1 MGEQSRYDLIVIG
14 AGPGG
19 YVAAARAGQ
28 LGMKTACVDK
38 LARPGGVCLN
48 YGCIPSKALLDSSE
62 HAAQAV
68 NSFKNHGIRVGKPQI
83 DLKTMMGRK
92 DEVVRALTDNVENL
106 LKANNVEI
114 IKGTAALQGESAVRV
129 EKNGQAQTIAA
140 KNILLATGS
149 SPAGVKGLA
158 FDGRF
163 IVNSTDALAFD
174 KIPGR
179 LLIVGGGYIGLELGS
194 VWSRL
199 GSKVTVAEMTD
210 RIAGTADSQLSRR
223 LLRILKSQGIE
234 FKLKT
239 RVTGADVRKKTVKVT
254 LDTDGE
260 KSEQVCET
268 VLVAV
273 GRRPLSEGLGLED
286 AGVET
291 DSNGFVKVDAN
302 FRTTVANIYAV
313 GDLIG
318 QPMLAH
324 KASAEGRA
332 AVEIMAGKP
341 GEINY
346 DAVPM
351 VIYTF
356 PEAASV
362 GKTEEQLKQQGIDY
376 CTGTFPLT
384 GAGRAR
390 CMGETEGMVKV
401 LSHKK
406 TDRVLGVHILSPR
419 ASDMIAEAVFA
430 IEFGASSE
438 DIGRIMHGHPT
449 FAEAL
454 QEAALVTQ
462 QCSIYSG

>member
-1 MGEQSRYDLIVIG
+1 
-14 AGPGG
+14 
-19 YVAAARAGQ
+19 
-28 LGMKTACVDK
+28 
-38 LARPGGVCLN
+38 
-48 YGCIPSKALLDSSE
+48 
-62 HAAQAV
+62 HAAQAA
-68 NSFKNHGIRVGKPQI
+68 NSFKKHGILVGKPEI
-83 DLKTMMGRK
+83 DLKTMMSRK
-92 DEVVRALTDNVENL
+92 DEVVHALTDNVEKL
-106 LKANNVEI
+106 LNANSVDIFKGKAR
-114 IKGTAALQGESAVRV
+114 LESASEIKVDD
-129 EKNGQAQTIAA
+129 GASGQTIRA

-149 SPAGVKGLA
+149 RPSEVKGLE
-158 FDGRF
+158 FDGSF
-163 IVNSTDALAFD
+163 IVNSSEALAFE
-174 KIPGR
+174 KIPKR

-210 RIAGTADSQLSRR
+210 RIAGNVDSQLSRR
-223 LLRILKSQGIE
+223 MLRILKNQGIE

-239 RVTGADVRKKTVKVT
+239 RVTAADVRKKTVKVT
-254 LDTDGE
+254 METDGKE
-260 KSEQVCET
+260 TEQTCEN

-273 GRRPLSEGLGLED
+273 GRQPLTEGLGLEN
-286 AGVET
+286 AGVDT
-291 DSNGFVKVDAN
+291 DGQGFVKVDES
-302 FRTTVANIYAV
+302 FRTSADGVYAI

-332 AVEIMAGKP
+332 AVEIMAGKA
-341 GEINY
+341 GEVNY

-356 PEAASV
+356 PEAAAV
-362 GKTEEQLKQQGIDY
+362 GRTEEQLKKQGVDY

-401 LSHKK
+401 LSHQK
-406 TDRVLGVHILSPR
+406 TDRVLGVHIIAPR